1 MSGYHQIG
9 IDEES
14 SKLLIIATPSDRYS
28 DTRVDSNTIKNMD
41 DLMFFADSLSE
52 LKKKIE
58 EFLWFCKQRTLKL
71 KTSKFVISEEVEFA
85 GSVFLAKLERED
97 KGLK

>member
-1 MSGYHQIG
+1 
-9 IDEES
+9 
-14 SKLLIIATPSDRYS
+14 
-28 DTRVDSNTIKNMD
+28 MD

>member
-1 MSGYHQIG
+1 MKVLAQRVTS
-9 IDEES
+9 
-14 SKLLIIATPSDRYS
+14 AS
-28 DTRVDSNTIKNMD
+28 DTFNLLTYGDTMFDSKTIKNMY
-41 DLMFFADSLSE
+41 SLSE

-85 GSVFLAKLERED
+85 GSFFFGKTG
-97 KGLK
+97 KGG